1 MQDSDTA
8 GSEALGQINRLL
20 VGVNHSAPSVS
31 KYRDLEHYL
40 ATLAGLPPQD
50 VYVSYISKA
59 GNFTVRMNQSTRAQH
74 ARLVVGLLGR
84 PDDILSS
91 KDAVRRFVAGQP
103 TGVAVDIFTEGS
115 TGSWTPTWGIEPS
128 GHPGAASALGRVLPG
143 LEIETYRFTSTEATA
158 PNLGPAML
166 RTGSQR
172 VAVAPLALDA
182 RTKRMFRTAVATYKA
197 VMLVGPP
204 GTGKTAMVE
213 EMQGELLERPEE
225 YGMSMPHLVTTVTPD
240 ESWTT
245 RDLVGGDSV
254 DDHGRIRFAKGY
266 VLQAIEDDKWLM
278 LDEANRADLDRIFGG
293 LLTWLAGQTVTVGR
307 IAPDSVAEVRLG
319 WISDASS
326 AVVRPEDDEAA
337 PEGAVEYLAGQEWRL
352 IGTYNS
358 LDAQRVFRLGLA
370 LGRRFAQVPVPPPAP
385 ALFRAHAEEHVAPDL
400 PEAIRAQVL
409 AAICRI
415 YEIHARTP
423 ATSMGPALFLALP
436 GYVTQGVQLRDT
448 PNCQELLAEAYLAS
462 FGPWLC
468 RLEQEVQ
475 DELGAAMSD
484 SDVLGTEWE
493 WVRDQL
499 RHLAGQ

>member
-1 MQDSDTA
+1 MQP
-8 GSEALGQINRLL
+8 IR
-20 VGVNHSAPSVS
+20 
-31 KYRDLEHYL
+31 
-40 ATLAGLPPQD
+40 
-50 VYVSYISKA
+50 
-59 GNFTVRMNQSTRAQH
+59 
-74 ARLVVGLLGR
+74 
-84 PDDILSS
+84 
-91 KDAVRRFVAGQP
+91 
-103 TGVAVDIFTEGS
+103 
-115 TGSWTPTWGIEPS
+115 
-128 GHPGAASALGRVLPG
+128 
-143 LEIETYRFTSTEATA
+143 
-158 PNLGPAML
+158 
-166 RTGSQR
+166 SQR
-172 VAVAPLALDA
+172 AAVAPLALDA

-213 EMQGELLERPEE
+213 EMQSELLERPEE

-240 ESWTT
+240 ESWTI

-254 DDHGRIRFAKGY
+254 DDRGRIRFAKGY

-319 WISDASS
+319 WAADASS

-337 PEGAVEYLAGQEWRL
+337 PESAVEYLAGQEWRL

-370 LGRRFAQVPVPPPAP
+370 LGRRFAQVPVPPPTP
-385 ALFRAHAEEHVAPDL
+385 EQFRTYAEEHVASHL
-400 PEAIRAQVL
+400 PEAIRDQVL
-409 AAICRI
+409 AAVCLM

-423 ATSMGPALFLALP
+423 AASIGPALFLALP
-436 GYVTQGVQLRDT
+436 GYVTQGVQLQGT
-448 PNCQELLAEAYLAS
+448 ANCQELLAEAYLAS
-462 FGPWLC
+462 FGPWVC

-475 DELGAAMSD
+475 DELGAAMSAGD
-484 SDVLGTEWE
+484 ILGTEWE

>member
-1 MQDSDTA
+1 VQDIDTTA
-8 GSEALGQINRLL
+8 GDALGQINQLL
-20 VGVNHSAPSVS
+20 ADVNHSAPSVS
-31 KYRDLEHYL
+31 KYGGLEGYL
-40 ATLAGLPPQD
+40 ADLTGLPSQD

-59 GNFTVRMNQSTRAQH
+59 GNFTVRMNQSRRVQR

-84 PDDILSS
+84 PDDIPATV
-91 KDAVRRFVAGQP
+91 DAARRFAAAQP
-103 TGVAVDIFTEGS
+103 TGVTVVILAEGPA
-115 TGSWTPTWGIEPS
+115 GWLPVRGIEPA
-128 GHPGAASALGRVLPG
+128 GHPGAASVLRSFLPG
-143 LEIETYRFTSTEATA
+143 LQIETYPFTSMEAAT
-158 PNLGPAML
+158 PDSGPAAQ
-166 RTGSQR
+166 RIISQQ
-172 VAVAPLALDA
+172 AAITPLALDA
-182 RTKRMFRTAVATYKA
+182 RTKRMFRTAVATYRA

-213 EMQGELLERPEE
+213 EMQGELLERPEQ

-254 DDHGRIRFAKGY
+254 DDNGHIRFAKGY
-266 VLQAIEDDKWLM
+266 VLQAIEDDTWLM

-307 IAPDSVAEVRLG
+307 IAPGSLAEVRLG
-319 WISDASS
+319 WASGTVS
-326 AVVRPEDDEAA
+326 RVVRPGDEDA
-337 PEGAVEYLAGQEWRL
+337 PESAVEYLAGEEWRL

-370 LGRRFAQVPVPPPAP
+370 LGRRFAQVPVPPPTPERFCAY
-385 ALFRAHAEEHVAPDL
+385 AEEHVAPHL
-400 PEAIRAQVL
+400 PEAIRDQAL
-409 AAICRI
+409 SAMCLM
-415 YEIHARTP
+415 YTIHARTQ
-423 ATSMGPALFLALP
+423 ATSIGPALFLALP
-436 GYVTQGVQLRDT
+436 GYITRGVQLRDT
-448 PNCQELLAEAYLAS
+448 ATCQELLAEAYLAS

-475 DELGAAMSD
+475 DELGAALSAG
-484 SDVLGTEWE
+484 DVLGTEWE